1 MDVYRQR
8 PLPVIY
14 TRLDFVRAPSSVGL
28 VADCPEDMPR
38 LRKLQRIVA
47 GDICVSEI
55 EWDYAFFVKLD
66 IPHDIVT
73 LDGTSDAVIQWRIF
87 HWKAYDAESLVRGDH
102 NPAEAVSLE
111 SAGIDTDFLDSLAHP
126 TSCIPLLR
134 QVETYFSKGDYKG
147 YGLKPEI
154 ASAIKEIEDPLIA
167 ALKLKDMKRRIKPRR
182 NQWQPKVVG
191 TPQLRPKLRDRILRK
206 NKYRCLFCGKGS
218 LDTELEVHHIIP
230 RNLIKK
236 LHLDPALHTSPENL
250 CVTCFSC
257 NRGKSD
263 SLAKEDIEYYLDAF
277 SSPVHLNHDLLP
289 YLRKISDL
297 QKRST

>member
-1 MDVYRQR
+1 MDVYRKR

-14 TRLDFVRAPSSVGL
+14 TRLGFVRAPSSVGL

-55 EWDYAFFVKLD
+55 QWDYAFFVKLD

-87 HWKAYDAESLVRGDH
+87 HWKLYDVESLVRGDH
-102 NPAEAVSLE
+102 NPAEAVSLKR
-111 SAGIDTDFLDSLAHP
+111 AGIDTEILDSLAHP
-126 TSCIPLLR
+126 TSCIPFLHK
-134 QVETYFSKGDYKG
+134 VETLFSKGNYKG
-147 YGLKPEI
+147 YRLKPEI

-167 ALKLKDMKRRIKPRR
+167 ALELKDMKRRMKPRR
-182 NQWQPKVVG
+182 NQWQPKVAG
-191 TPQLRPKLRDRILRK
+191 TPQLRLELRDRILRK

-289 YLRKISDL
+289 YLRKISEL

>member
-1 MDVYRQR
+1 MDVYRQK

-14 TRLDFVRAPSSVGL
+14 TRLNFVRAPSSVGI
-28 VADCPEDMPR
+28 VADCPEDLPR
-38 LRKLQRIVA
+38 LRKLQSIVA

-55 EWDYAFFVKLD
+55 EWDHAFFVKLD

-73 LDGTSDAVIQWRIF
+73 LDGTSDAVIRWRIF
-87 HWKAYDAESLVRGDH
+87 HWKVYDAESLVRDDH

-111 SAGIDTDFLDSLAHP
+111 SAGIDTDFLDLLAHP
-126 TSCIPLLR
+126 TSCIPFLR
-134 QVETYFSKGDYKG
+134 QAEIYFSKGDYKG
-147 YGLKPEI
+147 YELKPEI

-182 NQWQPKVVG
+182 NQWQPNVVR
-191 TPQLRPKLRDRILRK
+191 TPQLPPMLRDRILRK

-218 LDTELEVHHIIP
+218 IDTELEVHHIIP
-230 RNLIKK
+230 RSLVNK
-236 LHLDPALHTSPENL
+236 LHLDPALHTAPENL
-250 CVTCFSC
+250 CVTCFNC

-263 SLAKEDIEYYLDAF
+263 SLAKEDIEYYLDTF
-277 SSPVHLNHDLLP
+277 SSPVHPNHDLLP

-297 QKRST
+297 QMRST